1 MEEAHYILMNIECF
15 GKVDINIG
23 RDTSGELILKICNLE
38 VGIAHLL
45 DSISNTII
53 CLKLV
58 HLMFRIWHL
67 LKDLRLMWGVQL
79 YHLKELSSCYLI
91 KC

>member
-1 MEEAHYILMNIECF
+1 MVEPHNILMDIECIR
-15 GKVDINIG
+15 KVDINIG

-38 VGIAHLL
+38 VEIDHLL

-67 LKDLRLMWGVQL
+67 LKDLRLMWEVQL
-79 YHLKELSSCYLI
+79 YHLKELSSCHLI

>member
-23 RDTSGELILKICNLE
+23 RDTSGEHILKIRNLE
-38 VGIAHLL
+38 VEIDHLL
-45 DSISNTII
+45 VSISNTII
-53 CLKLV
+53 CLKLI
-58 HLMFRIWHL
+58 HLVFRIWHL
-67 LKDLRLMWGVQL
+67 LKDLRLMWEVQL
-79 YHLKELSSCYLI
+79 YHLKALSSCYLI

>member
-1 MEEAHYILMNIECF
+1 MVEAHYILM
-15 GKVDINIG
+15 DINIG

-38 VGIAHLL
+38 VRITHLL
-45 DSISNTII
+45 VSISNTII

-58 HLMFRIWHL
+58 HLVFRIWHL